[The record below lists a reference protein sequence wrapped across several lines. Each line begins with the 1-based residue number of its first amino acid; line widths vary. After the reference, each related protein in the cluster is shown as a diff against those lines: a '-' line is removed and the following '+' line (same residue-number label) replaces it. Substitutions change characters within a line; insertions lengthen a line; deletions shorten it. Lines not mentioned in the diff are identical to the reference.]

1 MKKETFLEKLQQS
14 PKFYTIQEWLFNL
27 GLTSLKETE
36 DFLSLIRHMED
47 EGLIVTSKKGKLQSV
62 DTSNFI
68 EGRLSIHPKGFGF
81 VDHAK
86 GSLYI
91 AAYAFK
97 GAMHED
103 TVLVKPRVFSDL
115 SSDGEILRVI
125 KRNTTQLVGTWT
137 TLKGIQ
143 QIVVQDPRLFYPLV
157 CLDQDTSHLVEGQQ
171 LLVDIVKYGEVL
183 EVKINTILGH
193 ISDPGMDI
201 TTLLLNHQIPMKFKE
216 DVMNEVN
223 LIPMTPQTKDFAG
236 RKDYRDR
243 IVITIDGEDAKD
255 FDDAISLRSISEG
268 YELDVHIADVSYY
281 VTEQSALDE
290 EARLRGTSV
299 YVVDRVVPMLPHALS
314 NGICSLMEGI
324 DRLTMTCS
332 MKLDHAGNVLSYDI
346 HPSIIKSYRR
356 MTYTAVNKIFR
367 QDTETLVKHQD
378 LIELLTLM
386 HHVSGLIRTQR
397 EELGSINFSSVESKF
412 ILDSTGQIDRIE
424 SRTQD
429 EAESLI
435 EDFMVLANQVVA
447 QHLKWLEVPA
457 LYRIHEAP
465 DRKRFGEF
473 TRLAQFFNIKLRYEH
488 ITPKSLQT
496 ILDKFKDQLEYPLIN
511 DLLLRSMTKAKY
523 DPQCLGHFG
532 LALKEYCHF
541 TSPIRRYPDL
551 VVHRMLRKHVFT
563 HHPAALSDDAHLM
576 ERLGLETSLSEQ
588 RSVDAERDVEA
599 MKKAEYMERHIED
612 LFDGI
617 ISSVAKFGFFVRLDN
632 TVEGLVHISTLEG
645 YYEFDSDHFAL
656 IKRGSKKRYQLGQKV
671 KVKVM
676 SASKS
681 QQTIDFVVV

>member
-1 MKKETFLEKLQQS
+1 MKKENFLEKLQQS
-14 PKFYTIQEWLFNL
+14 PKSFTIQEWIFNL
-27 GLTSLKETE
+27 GLTSHKDME
-36 DFLSLIRHMED
+36 DFFSLVRHMED
-47 EGLIVTSKKGKLQSV
+47 EGLIVSSKRGKLQIV
-62 DTSNFI
+62 DSSHFI
-68 EGRLSIHPKGFGF
+68 EGRLSIHPKGYGF
-81 VDHAK
+81 VDHAL

-91 AAYAFK
+91 PANAFK
-97 GAMHED
+97 TAMHED
-103 TVLVKPRVFSDL
+103 IVLVKPRVFQDL
-115 SSDGEILRVI
+115 SSDGEILKVVQRH
-125 KRNTTQLVGTWT
+125 TTQLVGTWSS
-137 TLKGIQ
+137 LKKQLLI
-143 QIVVQDPRLFYPLV
+143 QDPRLMLPVV
-157 CLDQDTSHLVEGQQ
+157 CVDLDTSHLVEGQQ
-171 LLVDIVKYGEVL
+171 ILVDIVKYGEVL

-223 LIPMTPQTKDFAG
+223 QIAMAPQTKDFAS

-255 FDDAISLRSISEG
+255 FDDAISLQSIPEG

-281 VTEQSALDE
+281 VTERSALDE

-314 NGICSLMEGI
+314 NGICSLMEGV
-324 DRLTMTCS
+324 DRLTLTCS
-332 MKLDHAGNVLSYDI
+332 MKLDFEGNVLSYDI

-356 MTYTAVNKIFR
+356 MTYTDVNKIFR
-367 QDTETLVKHQD
+367 KDTDTLNQHHD
-378 LIELLTLM
+378 LIEILNLM
-386 HHVSGLIRTQR
+386 HHVSGLIRAQR
-397 EELGSINFSSVESKF
+397 EALGSINFSSVESKF
-412 ILDSTGQIDRIE
+412 ILDNTGQIDHIE
-424 SRTQD
+424 ARVQD

-435 EDFMVLANQVVA
+435 EDYMVLANQVVA

-488 ITPKSLQT
+488 ITPKRLQA
-496 ILDKFKDQLEYPLIN
+496 ILDQFKDHDEYLLIN

-551 VVHRMLRKHVFT
+551 IVHRMLRKHVFT
-563 HHPAALSDDAHLM
+563 HHPTTLGDDAHLM
-576 ERLGLETSLSEQ
+576 EMLGYETSFSEQ
-588 RSVDAERDVEA
+588 RSVSAERDVEA
-599 MKKAEYMERHIED
+599 MKKAEYMERHIGD
-612 LFDGI
+612 QFVGI
-617 ISSVAKFGFFVRLDN
+617 ISSVAKFGFFVRLEN
-632 TVEGLVHISTLEG
+632 TVEGLVHVSNLEG
-645 YYEFDSDHFAL
+645 YYEYDSDHFAL
-656 IKRGSKKRYQLGQKV
+656 IKRGSKKRYQIGQKL
-671 KVKVM
+671 KVEVL

-681 QQTIDFVVV
+681 HQTIDFVVV